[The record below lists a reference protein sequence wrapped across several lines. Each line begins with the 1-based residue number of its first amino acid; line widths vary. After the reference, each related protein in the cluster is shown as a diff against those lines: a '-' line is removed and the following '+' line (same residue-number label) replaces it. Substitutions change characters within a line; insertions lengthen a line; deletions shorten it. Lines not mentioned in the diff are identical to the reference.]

1 MTNRVFLHTKEKTMP
16 MTRFFALATAAT
28 FAGFSAHGGS
38 LTLFVSGEDLATEG
52 FNAPKLSKDG
62 WALEFNRI
70 TATFDQI
77 TAWQTDPP
85 FMADAA
91 EITGTA
97 LPIAGPFTVDLVDA
111 DDEDRVALAAVEAA
125 PGHFNA
131 LSWALVPGD
140 DGFSLVFDG
149 IARKDGQE
157 VSFTLRSTESV
168 AHACGEYLGDARKGF
183 VTENAAADLEI
194 TLHLDH
200 LFGRADKAEDDE
212 MNLEAIGFEP
222 FAGGGAF
229 ELSLEGLHLGHVG
242 EGHCHDFAL

>member
-1 MTNRVFLHTKEKTMP
+1 
-16 MTRFFALATAAT
+16 MTRVFALAAIAT
-28 FAGFSAHGGS
+28 FAGFSAHAGS
-38 LTLFVSGEDLATEG
+38 LTLFASGEDLATEG

-85 FMADAA
+85 FMAEGS
-91 EITGTA
+91 EITGVA
-97 LPIAGPFTVDLVDA
+97 LPFDGPFTVDLVDA
-111 DDEDRVALAAVEAA
+111 DDADRVALATVDA
-125 PGHFNA
+125 PAGHFNA

-140 DGFSLVFDG
+140 DGFSLVFEG

-157 VSFTLRSTESV
+157 VEFTLRSADSV

-183 VTENAAADLEI
+183 VTEGGEADLEI

-212 MNLEAIGFEP
+212 MNLEAIGFAP
-222 FAGGGAF
+222 FAAGGEF
-229 ELSLEGLHLGHVG
+229 DLSLEGLHLGHVG
-242 EGHCHDFAL
+242 EGHCYDVAL